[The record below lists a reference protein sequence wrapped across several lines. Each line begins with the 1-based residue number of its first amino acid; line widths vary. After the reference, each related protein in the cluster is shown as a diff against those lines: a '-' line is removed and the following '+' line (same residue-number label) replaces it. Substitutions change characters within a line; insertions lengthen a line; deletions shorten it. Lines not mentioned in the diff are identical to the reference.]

1 MNSGETKLFLGI
13 LVVAVVLAAIAI
25 YPALTAALNE
35 PPKDVRVREPVKAK
49 VTRADLFPKGSWH
62 KGDPKAPY
70 LIAEFADYQCPLCA
84 NSVDEVKN
92 ILALHKGKV
101 VFVFHGIKIQ
111 EGHNCALIMAQ
122 AAEAA
127 GAQGKFW
134 EMHET
139 LYKKQ
144 NLFRGLPEPD
154 GVDTVIKLA
163 KELGLDMMKFGA
175 DLQSEKVVKGQARS
189 SDIAIRANVGVT
201 PTFFVVTPKGET
213 FRLASL
219 KEFVIWATKAGN
231 IK

>member
-92 ILALHKGKV
+92 ILALHKGNV

-163 KELGLDMMKFGA
+163 K
-175 DLQSEKVVKGQARS
+175 
-189 SDIAIRANVGVT
+189 
-201 PTFFVVTPKGET
+201 
-213 FRLASL
+213 
-219 KEFVIWATKAGN
+219 
-231 IK
+231 